1 MHSIQHVLGKNF
13 EISSI
18 NYFKKGLFIRAN
30 HCEVLVESDDY
41 LSAVQVKVG
50 VPEEFCDESNDKELK
65 GECEEVLW
73 KAFHDAVVFKV
84 AENNDSVQLTKRI
97 ISWNGLKLGQN
108 VFYAFDKV
116 IQHHNLKKTVIHHT
130 ALDDEKHVYDR
141 LDALL
146 TKREIKVNISGF
158 ILYHLIKCRHIA
170 LLRSGRDV

>member
-1 MHSIQHVLGKNF
+1 MYSIQHVLGKNF

-30 HCEVLVESDDY
+30 HCEILVESDDY

-84 AENNDSVQLTKRI
+84 AENNNSVQLTKRI
-97 ISWNGLKLGQN
+97 ISWNGLKLGRH

-116 IQHHNLKKTVIHHT
+116 IQHHDLKETIIHHT
-130 ALDDEKHVYDR
+130 ALDDEKHVYDK
-141 LDALL
+141 LDSLL
-146 TKREIKVNISGF
+146 TKREIKVNTTVFISPG
-158 ILYHLIKCRHIA
+158 LSKCRNLA
-170 LLRSGRDV
+170 S